1 MRKRGLIIVALAI
14 IVLAVIVGF
23 YAGYYSTQE
32 VELSENPPRVVS
44 IEVVPDFGGA
54 TYDAFVISSNVTGNL
69 PKPASSS
76 NGPGVISNTIT
87 VPLDVPVKFVIT
99 SIDSAINMNYSGR
112 VTVPFTIYNDTNS
125 GMVAVNYPQ
134 GQSISK
140 LLVGHTFAID
150 SLNLSIPIPP
160 LTIVEF
166 NYTFTQVGSFFYHCT
181 IPCGLGMGLMGYMQ
195 GFVNVSPV
203 AQNEL
208 VQSVDFFMV
217 RLARTAA
224 NLPNLPNIYFFQLFL
239 LIAVSLIGMF
249 STDKS
254 NTNHNTS
261 TESR

>member
-1 MRKRGLIIVALAI
+1 MRKRELIIVALAA
-14 IVLAVIVGF
+14 IVLTIFLGF
-23 YAGYYSTQE
+23 YAGYYSTQT
-32 VELSENPPRVVS
+32 VQLSENPPRVVS
-44 IEVVPDFGGA
+44 IEVVPDFGGG
-54 TYDAFVISSNVTGNL
+54 TYDAFVVSSNVTGNL
-69 PKPASSS
+69 PEPASNS
-76 NGPGVISNTIT
+76 NGPGVISNTVT

-99 SIDSAINMNYSGR
+99 SIDSAINMNYSGK

-125 GMVAVNYPQ
+125 GMVAVNYLQ

-166 NYTFTQVGSFFYHCT
+166 NYTFTQVGSFFYRCT

-203 AQNEL
+203 IQNEL
-208 VQSVDFFMV
+208 VQSVGVFMAQ
-217 RLARTAA
+217 LTSTAA
-224 NLPNLPNIYFFQLFL
+224 NLPNLPTIYFFQLFL

-254 NTNHNTS
+254 NHNTS